1 MAEGRGPTP
10 PPRTAAPTR
19 GSTHGARRSDK
30 ALFRLRT
37 AYTRAAPPPPPALLA
52 LPRLKVRCAVQ
63 SSSPRPPGP
72 ARPHWAGPGP
82 EEQPH
87 TRSGPARP
95 PAAPLTWR
103 LPGSGNARPPPGP
116 CSNPSPSRPPE
127 LPERPVPAPRAAG
140 PPFSAHRALRR
151 QGALQPA
158 AALRAPG
165 ARREG
170 RTVVTATRGCR
181 PPTVFTVVNG
191 NAGVAARGHLYLNV
205 LKSGVMGCAGPALP
219 HQGPLAALPQR

>member
-19 GSTHGARRSDK
+19 GSTRGARRSDK

-103 LPGSGNARPPPGP
+103 LPGSGNARPPPGSVLKP
-116 CSNPSPSRPPE
+116 F
-127 LPERPVPAPRAAG
+127 PVAAAGAPGTPRAGPARRRTSFQRAPRAAPAG
-140 PPFSAHRALRR
+140 GATARSSAESPG
-151 QGALQPA
+151 GAA
-158 AALRAPG
+158 GGTYRSD
-165 ARREG
+165 R
-170 RTVVTATRGCR
+170 
-181 PPTVFTVVNG
+181 
-191 NAGVAARGHLYLNV
+191 NAG
-205 LKSGVMGCAGPALP
+205 LP
-219 HQGPLAALPQR
+219 SAYRIYCS